1 MTFEYSYNN
10 IRIIRIRTRT
20 RTRTHTHALIDASS
34 ADIGR
39 HNINRVRSNNN
50 VFCLHLEDF
59 CDGTGVLILT
69 LDKEFLVIG
78 TNTNQACLIQ
88 GTHPVV

>member
-1 MTFEYSYNN
+1 MDYKNMDTDTNTDTNTNN
-10 IRIIRIRTRT
+10 TY
-20 RTRTHTHALIDASS
+20 ALIDASR

-50 VFCLHLEDF
+50 VLGLHLEDF

-69 LDKEFLVIG
+69 LYKEFLVVG
-78 TNTNQACLIQ
+78 SNPNQACLIQ
-88 GTHPVV
+88 

>member
-1 MTFEYSYNN
+1 MDTGTNMDTNTNN
-10 IRIIRIRTRT
+10 TY
-20 RTRTHTHALIDASS
+20 ALIDASC

-50 VFCLHLEDF
+50 VLGLHLEDF

-69 LDKEFLVIG
+69 LYKEFLVVG
-78 TNTNQACLIQ
+78 SNPNQTCLIQ
-88 GTHPVV
+88 

>member
-1 MTFEYSYNN
+1 MDTGANMDTNTNN
-10 IRIIRIRTRT
+10 TY
-20 RTRTHTHALIDASS
+20 ALVDASG

-50 VFCLHLEDF
+50 VLCLHLEDF
-59 CDGTGVLILT
+59 CDGTGILIFT
-69 LDKEFLVIG
+69 LHKQFFVIG
-78 TNTNQACLIQ
+78 TNANQACLIQ

>member
-1 MTFEYSYNN
+1 MDTGTNTDTNTNN
-10 IRIIRIRTRT
+10 TY
-20 RTRTHTHALIDASS
+20 ALIDASR

-50 VFCLHLEDF
+50 VLGLHLEDF

-69 LDKEFLVIG
+69 LYKEFLVVG
-78 TNTNQACLIQ
+78 SNPNQACLIQ
-88 GTHPVV
+88 

>member
-1 MTFEYSYNN
+1 MDTGTNMDTNTNN
-10 IRIIRIRTRT
+10 TY
-20 RTRTHTHALIDASS
+20 ALIDASR

-50 VFCLHLEDF
+50 VLGLHLVDF

-69 LDKEFLVIG
+69 LYKEFLVVR

-88 GTHPVV
+88 

>member
-1 MTFEYSYNN
+1 MDYKNMDTGTNTDTNTNN
-10 IRIIRIRTRT
+10 NTY
-20 RTRTHTHALIDASS
+20 ALIDASR

-69 LDKEFLVIG
+69 LYKKFLVVG
-78 TNTNQACLIQ
+78 SNPNQACLIQ
-88 GTHPVV
+88 